1 MARTV
6 GTAVMEGAIQVVS
19 EDTGKVTVF
28 SQVSFHYILFCLILS
43 LLLGKNVNDLSW
55 LP

>member
-19 EDTGKVTVF
+19 EDTGEVTVF